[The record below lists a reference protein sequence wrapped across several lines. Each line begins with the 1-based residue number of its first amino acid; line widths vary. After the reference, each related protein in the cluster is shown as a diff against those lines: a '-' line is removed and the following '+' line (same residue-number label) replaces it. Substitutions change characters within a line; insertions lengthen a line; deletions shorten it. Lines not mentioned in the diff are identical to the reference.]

1 MQTLTKRLGAVML
14 AAVLLV
20 ALACGGVMAWAQDD
34 DAAVAGENTLTVNAN
49 VEAPGETATINVNVD
64 VYQIATAAKDPQ
76 FDTYHY
82 TFIEGFSDL
91 EKSYDEQNM
100 TGAKWQALADE
111 AVKLIDGVT
120 PVAKGE
126 PTGTKISGLSN
137 GLFLVVAADV
147 TGNVYKYSFNPT
159 IVALP
164 TKEPLKDDQGNV
176 VVDEDGYPII
186 NTSADFGEWIPDA
199 EISLKYTYEQLYGN
213 LKVKKKVENFI
224 GEPASFVFH
233 IVGTTP
239 TGEEYD
245 NELMVFYDGVTDDDG
260 FCSAVDTHIPAGTKV
275 RVTEVYESN
284 RFERGAADN
293 AEKTIVAKPEG
304 TEGNDYGTIAVA
316 EFENSQTP
324 QIPGG
329 HGIQNTFTW
338 EKTGDG
344 PNDWNLNWHAVP
356 EDEASDRASESN

>member
-82 TFIEGFSDL
+82 TFIDPTFSAL
-91 EKSYDEQNM
+91 NESYDEQNM

-176 VVDEDGYPII
+176 VVEGRKLHRRACIVRFPHCGHYADGRGIRQR
-186 NTSADFGEWIPDA
+186 ADGILRRRHRRRWILLG
-199 EISLKYTYEQLYGN
+199 S
-213 LKVKKKVENFI
+213 
-224 GEPASFVFH
+224 
-233 IVGTTP
+233 
-239 TGEEYD
+239 
-245 NELMVFYDGVTDDDG
+245 
-260 FCSAVDTHIPAGTKV
+260 
-275 RVTEVYESN
+275 
-284 RFERGAADN
+284 
-293 AEKTIVAKPEG
+293 
-304 TEGNDYGTIAVA
+304 
-316 EFENSQTP
+316 
-324 QIPGG
+324 
-329 HGIQNTFTW
+329 
-338 EKTGDG
+338 
-344 PNDWNLNWHAVP
+344 
-356 EDEASDRASESN
+356 